1 MDGNNTSKVIFD
13 PQLITI
19 RFAEFKDLEAMEWDG
34 EYRHFRR
41 MYRDT
46 FQRTLTGSTQ
56 MWVMRYEPDL
66 MIGQLFVQ
74 LLSKNTTLADG
85 KHRAYIFSFRIRSEY
100 RSRGL
105 GTNFLNHV
113 EINLL
118 RRGFRTISLNVAQ
131 DNPQA
136 LKMYERNGYHVIG
149 PDPGV
154 WSYQTDEG
162 EWVHM
167 EEPAWRMEKQLVL
180 L

>member
-1 MDGNNTSKVIFD
+1 MDEKSSSHTILN

-19 RFAEFKDLEAMEWDG
+19 RYAELKDLEAMEWDG

-46 FQRTLTGSTQ
+46 FQRTLTGSTL
-56 MWVMRYEPDL
+56 MWVMRYEPDM

-74 LLSKNTTLADG
+74 LLSWNTTLADG
-85 KHRAYIFSFRIRSEY
+85 KHRAYIFSFRIRKEY

-105 GTNFLNHV
+105 GTSFLTHV
-113 EINLL
+113 ETNLL
-118 RRGFRTISLNVAQ
+118 RRGFRTISLNVAK

-136 LKMYERNGYHVIG
+136 LQMYERNGYHVIG

-167 EEPAWRMEKQLVL
+167 EEPAWRMEKQLIL